1 MKILKVTGGFIPAE
15 KQGGTAVVGH
25 ALSKYLAK
33 EGHEVKVFTTN
44 INGNEFLDIKDEWKY
59 MDGMEVYY
67 AKATKKFLPY
77 YSPSMIN
84 EFKKHI
90 QNADVV
96 LLAGVWTWYAPKI
109 AKICRANNVP
119 YILYPHGVRS
129 VDRMKMQGYL
139 KKLLWWHLFD
149 KNLFFKADGL
159 VAITE
164 FEKEE
169 MRSIGVTCPIE
180 VIPNGVEAIPKV
192 ENPRKL
198 IYNKYGIAEDSPII
212 FFIGRIELIKG
223 VDLAIKS
230 MKYIL
235 KKVPNATLVL
245 AGPDRDNLTNKLYEL
260 AKELNISSR
269 VVFTGSI
276 KGDIKFALYQSA
288 RVLIL
293 LSITEVLAMAVLE
306 GLRSGVPIVFTDKNA
321 FVDIVDNQAG
331 IACRRDEV
339 TIANAIID
347 IILDDVKYNKLSK
360 NAIKLATDKFTW
372 EIVALKS
379 IDFINRIIR
388 NKYK

>member
-25 ALSKYLAK
+25 ALSKYLSAQGNK
-33 EGHEVKVFTTN
+33 VKVFTTN
-44 INGNEFLDIKDEWKY
+44 INGDEFLDIKDEWKSI
-59 MDGMEVYY
+59 DGMEVYY
-67 AKATKKFLPY
+67 AKASKTFLPY
-77 YSPSMIN
+77 YSPSMIS
-84 EFKKHI
+84 EFKKYI
-90 QNADVV
+90 KDADIV

-109 AKICRANNVP
+109 ADICRKNNKP

-149 KNLFFKADGL
+149 KKLFLKANGL

-164 FEKEE
+164 FEKKE
-169 MRSIGVTCPIE
+169 MKSIGVTCPIE

-192 ENPRKL
+192 NNPRKL
-198 IYNKYGIAEDSPII
+198 IYNEYGIAEDSPII

-235 KKVPNATLVL
+235 EKSPNATLVL
-245 AGPDRDNLTNKLYEL
+245 AGPDREGLTDKLYEL
-260 AKELNISSR
+260 ATKLNISDR
-269 VVFTGSI
+269 IVFTGAI

-306 GLRSGVPIVFTDKNA
+306 GLRSGVPVVVTDKDA
-321 FVDIVDNQAG
+321 FVDIIDNNAG
-331 IACRRDEV
+331 LACDRNEV
-339 TIANAIID
+339 TIANAISN
-347 IILDDVKYNKLSK
+347 IILDQSKYSNLSE
-360 NAIKLATDKFTW
+360 NAIRLALNKFTW
-372 EIVALKS
+372 EAISLKTVDY
-379 IDFINRIIR
+379 IKNILNN
-388 NKYK
+388 NK